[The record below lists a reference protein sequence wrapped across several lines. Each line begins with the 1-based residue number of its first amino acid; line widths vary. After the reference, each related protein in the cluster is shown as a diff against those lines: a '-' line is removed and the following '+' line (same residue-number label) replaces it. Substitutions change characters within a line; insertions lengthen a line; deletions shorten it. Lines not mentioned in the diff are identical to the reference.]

1 MLYITSPMDQFEVR
15 SLLSLD
21 VPILGN
27 INLYISNIGMYLT
40 IGFLIVLILNILVAN
55 NKLVSNNW
63 SISQESIYATIHS
76 IVISQ
81 INAFKGPL
89 YFPFV
94 YALFIFVLANN
105 LIGMV
110 PYSYAS
116 TSHFILTFSISF
128 TIVLGATILGL
139 QKHGLV
145 FFSLFVPAGCPLGLV
160 PLLVLIEFISYLS
173 RNVSLGLRLAANIL
187 AGHLLLT
194 ILSGLT
200 YSIMST
206 GFLFFLVGLLPLSFI
221 IAFSLLEIAISFIQA
236 EVFIVLVAS
245 YIKDSLDLH

>member
-55 NKLVSNNW
+55 NKLVSNYW

-110 PYSYAS
+110 QWCQY
-116 TSHFILTFSISF
+116 I
-128 TIVLGATILGL
+128 G
-139 QKHGLV
+139 
-145 FFSLFVPAGCPLGLV
+145 
-160 PLLVLIEFISYLS
+160 LS
-173 RNVSLGLRLAANIL
+173 RSLCIQNQKTQFSSHTTYQKKLHPYYI
-187 AGHLLLT
+187 
-194 ILSGLT
+194 SGFIDT
-200 YSIMST
+200 ST
-206 GFLFFLVGLLPLSFI
+206 KS
-221 IAFSLLEIAISFIQA
+221 Q
-236 EVFIVLVAS
+236 
-245 YIKDSLDLH
+245 